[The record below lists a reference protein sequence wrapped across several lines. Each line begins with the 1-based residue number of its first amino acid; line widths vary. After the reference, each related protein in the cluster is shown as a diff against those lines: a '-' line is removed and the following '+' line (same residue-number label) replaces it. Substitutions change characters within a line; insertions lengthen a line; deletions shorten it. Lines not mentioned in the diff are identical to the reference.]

1 MMWGL
6 MELWTLKNSLISLIF
21 SILLIFPAVAGES
34 SSDFDFLHGASFK
47 FSDGVPFVRVHV
59 KTYGKTL
66 DIRGID
72 SFSCNGKEYPADSV
86 SFEMNK
92 FTPAEI
98 KYKLVFKEISMR
110 ELKNYESMLEEWNG
124 RTGLKTEVY
133 VHGAIFS
140 INTSK
145 IDNREYFIASPG
157 LLDQSVGESV
167 LEKYRNMFPEENL
180 FLIPVLNKPASPL
193 IKAVHK
199 SGNTVQC
206 KDIVYLKKGDGGPV
220 FAGNDEYTGM
230 KGQFITAMSEKG
242 LDLGA
247 EAPVEELIEK
257 ILPGEMFL
265 SAPLETLK
273 AQAVAARTDIFMQLG
288 KRHVPEPWH
297 ICSEVHCQKVLW
309 NGKVDPKFADAV
321 RQTYGQIILYDGSY
335 IARAPYCSSSG
346 GRTENI
352 MNVWF
357 TAEKP
362 YLSGIWDGE
371 NPPKLDLSRESDLE
385 KFLDSD
391 FGEDNIPMNKKHRW
405 TVEFT
410 QNGMDELLA
419 KSMNIGSLQSIKALK
434 RGTSGRIYKIEFKG
448 DKGSRIVYGELNI
461 RKILNNMYSSAFVV
475 KNLNGKWTFRGAGWG
490 HGVGMSQ
497 IGAISLGKKGFD
509 FKYMLKRYYPG
520 TEAVKIY

>member
-1 MMWGL
+1 M
-6 MELWTLKNSLISLIF
+6 KNSLILLIF
-21 SILLIFPAVAGES
+21 SLLWLFPAAAGEKD
-34 SSDFDFLHGASFK
+34 SDFDFLHGASFK
-47 FSDGVPFVRVHV
+47 FSNGVPFVRVHV
-59 KTYGKTL
+59 KTYGKML
-66 DIRGID
+66 EIRDIEG
-72 SFSCNGKEYPADSV
+72 FSCNGKDYAAGSV
-86 SFEMNK
+86 SLEIK
-92 FTPAEI
+92 SSVPAEV
-98 KYKLVFKEISMR
+98 KHKLVFREISIP
-110 ELKNYESMLEEWNG
+110 ELKNYESIIEDWNG

-140 INTSK
+140 INTSR
-145 IDNREYFIASPG
+145 IDNREYFIALPG
-157 LLDQSVGESV
+157 LLEKENAEAV
-167 LEKYRNMFPEENL
+167 LEKYRKMFPEDSI
-180 FLIPVLNKPASPL
+180 FLIPVLNKPAESV
-193 IKAVHK
+193 ISASYNEGK
-199 SGNTVQC
+199 SVQC
-206 KDIVYLKKGDGGPV
+206 NDIVYLKKNNGGV
-220 FAGNDEYTGM
+220 MYAGNDEYSGM
-230 KGQFITAMSEKG
+230 KGPFVTAMSEKG
-242 LDLGA
+242 LDLAA
-247 EAPVEELIEK
+247 EAPVEDLIEK

-288 KRHVPEPWH
+288 KRHVSEPWH

-309 NGKVDPKFADAV
+309 NAKVDSKFADAV
-321 RQTYGQIILYDGSY
+321 KQTTGQIILYDGSY

-362 YLSGIWDGE
+362 YLSGIWDGD
-371 NPPKLDLSRESDLE
+371 NPPELDLTKESDLE

-410 QNGMDELLA
+410 QDGMDGLLA
-419 KSMNIGSLQSIKALK
+419 KSMKIGTLQSIKTLK

-448 DKGSRIVYGELNI
+448 DKGAAVVYGELNI
-461 RKILNNMYSSAFVV
+461 RKILNNMYSSAFIV

-497 IGAISLGKKGFD
+497 IGAISLGRKGRD
-509 FKYMLKRYYPG
+509 YKYMLKRYYPG

>member
-1 MMWGL
+1 MMWVL
-6 MELWTLKNSLISLIF
+6 MESWTLKNSLILLIF
-21 SILLIFPAVAGES
+21 SMLLIFPAVAGEN

-66 DIRGID
+66 EIRDIEG
-72 SFSCNGKEYPADSV
+72 FLCNGKEYTADRV
-86 SFEMNK
+86 SFEINK

-98 KYKLVFKEISMR
+98 KHKLVFKEISMR
-110 ELKNYESMLEEWNG
+110 ELKNYESIIGQWNG

-145 IDNREYFIASPG
+145 IDNREYFIALPG
-157 LLDQSVGESV
+157 LLEKENAESV
-167 LEKYRNMFPEENL
+167 LEKYRKMFPEDSI
-180 FLIPVLNKPASPL
+180 FLIPVLNKPAESV
-193 IKAVHK
+193 INAVYNNGK
-199 SGNTVQC
+199 SVQC
-206 KDIVYLKKGDGGPV
+206 NDIVYLKKKDGSIMY
-220 FAGNDEYTGM
+220 AGNDEYTGM
-230 KGQFITAMSEKG
+230 KELFITAMSEKG
-242 LDLGA
+242 LDLAA
-247 EAPVEELIEK
+247 EASVEALIEK

-288 KRHVPEPWH
+288 KRHISEPWH

-309 NGKVDPKFADAV
+309 SASVDPKFADAV
-321 RQTYGQIILYDGSY
+321 KQTYGQIILYDGSY

-346 GRTENI
+346 GHTENI

-362 YLSGIWDGE
+362 YLSGIWDGDA
-371 NPPKLDLSRESDLE
+371 PLSLDLTKESDLE

-410 QNGMDELLA
+410 QKGMDELLA

-448 DKGSRIVYGELNI
+448 DKGSSVVYGELNI
-461 RKILNNMYSSAFVV
+461 RKILNNMYSSAFIV

-509 FKYMLKRYYPG
+509 FKYMLRRYYPG